1 MHNFENRQAI
11 WRENKSL
18 NISTRLTT
26 DMQHTT
32 GDTGDKVTTV
42 QLQVYNYYV
51 QNLLQTYL
59 LLQSVYPLF
68 FSVIQFLKL
77 LELTNQEQ
85 RRFNE

>member
-1 MHNFENRQAI
+1 
-11 WRENKSL
+11 
-18 NISTRLTT
+18 
-26 DMQHTT
+26 MQHTT
-32 GDTGDKVTTV
+32 DDTGDKVTIV